1 MFHASTSTQSSL
13 RVGNIL
19 VDDELR
25 CCLADFG
32 SNLSVAT
39 QAPSESSMSHSSLR
53 WLAPELQ
60 VYDPESY
67 DQECLPGRD
76 IYAFGCHSHRSKCI
90 ILAVAT
96 IFTRRIQIFT
106 LKPPFSHI
114 QPHAILYRIYSGERH
129 PRPSLSVFP
138 SDQLWELVEQCM
150 SLQPKERPT
159 ASNLKHVLAH
169 MQIPVL

>member
-1 MFHASTSTQSSL
+1 MARAGITGVRS
-13 RVGNIL
+13 RVIRSGMLTWKGYLCIW
-19 VDDELR
+19 
-25 CCLADFG
+25 
-32 SNLSVAT
+32 
-39 QAPSESSMSHSSLR
+39 M
-53 WLAPELQ
+53 
-60 VYDPESY
+60 
-67 DQECLPGRD
+67 
-76 IYAFGCHSHRSKCI
+76 HSHRSKCI

-114 QPHAILYRIYSGERH
+114 QPPAILYRIYSGERH